1 MVVCAIDR
9 PRSAIISTRSRRLSL
24 NRRYQRT
31 HRMMTSRSKW
41 RPSNSFSTLFSLPI
55 ADPQPFSPQHSRSDR
70 AVCTRASEIT
80 AVYGDRAL
88 RLAPPIVFGDSYAQ
102 IVLRDQI
109 FAGYPFRVYFQM
121 DPATHRLAHVLL
133 ERRRQYATPAIFA
146 QVGAAL
152 REQLGAASAVCGS
165 TWDRGKPTAIDRI
178 WRRPDQTVV
187 ASFLDFAA
195 EILLYS
201 NDPARRILIQYSPA
215 GG

>member
-1 MVVCAIDR
+1 MHDIGKGL
-9 PRSAIISTRSRRLSL
+9 SSTRA
-24 NRRYQRT
+24 
-31 HRMMTSRSKW
+31 HRFLAAFLAVLCSALVAPAAAAGW
-41 RPSNSFSTLFSLPI
+41 
-55 ADPQPFSPQHSRSDR
+55 DR
-70 AVCTRASEIT
+70 AAWGMTVSEIT

-88 RLAPPIVFGDSYAQ
+88 RLASPIVFGDSYAQ

-109 FAGYPFRVYFQM
+109 FAGDPFRVYFQM

-152 REQLGAASAVCGS
+152 REQLGAESAVCGS
-165 TWDRGKPTAIDRI
+165 PVDRGKPTAIDRI

-187 ASFLDFAA
+187 ASFLDFTA

-201 NDPARRILIQYSPA
+201 NDPARRILIRYSPA
-215 GG
+215 GRGSDTCTPR